1 MPAVSDTGG
10 GPGPPLHRARGREG
24 VWSFGLS
31 GLGRSEVLAP
41 RARSLNVR
49 RVLGC
54 PLSASTSLS
63 LLGVYGSLSVRQRG
77 RMEIW
82 SLANTALREEGTR
95 KFTFGQTLQ
104 SLIIDAFHDNEFQKI
119 KEYFLQRESHVPQ
132 KYDQLLLPHLDRL
145 INQELD
151 KNEFQHV
158 SLLLKCIQ
166 QFFIDGLKEDEPLLI
181 QQRLIPKM
189 DSWFER
195 TTAFLT
201 MEELASDS
209 LLTTVTED
217 FLDTALIISR
227 SSNKGKIQMLDS
239 FILSLGLLVTEN
251 TVNLLIQQEAL
262 RTLNLI
268 LHAVP
273 REERKK
279 LPLSEGTCHLMKE
292 LARTI
297 LTVGDYDQQVTISE
311 ALCRLTTKKSRD
323 DLAHQWFEDDVIA
336 EAFKE
341 IKDREFETDCRCF
354 LNDLNNRL
362 GDQRRVYSFPCVAA
376 FADEHEM
383 RKPADEKLEKFW
395 IDFNLGSQ
403 SVTFYIDNAE
413 SLLWDSVRLLK
424 EAVVNFSI
432 IETEKMKTFIIYLKK
447 PIIISSKEVTKIEIH
462 FDLQFDISHASIQ
475 ALGEDKQML
484 PDQMKISPEHSS
496 KFEKEDTKIPSS
508 REREREQAE
517 ESTLLAEDL
526 SATDDHSFITLLNDQ
541 SEPPSNYRK
550 HLFSESDQGA
560 STSTSELSWT
570 SSQKRKS
577 LKPYSSRKKKRVR
590 SSLRILPIFP
600 LSSGSDHEKDRAK
613 LLTPLRKDTSSQNN
627 ATSPKLSETEFQGS
641 SAFLT
646 PEDSAQKT
654 ELQSPH
660 PLSGLSTL
668 EYSKVEENVSQIV
681 SQESFMESASLKHK
695 LQNLEDGDI
704 PDRSFA
710 EWRQSRPPRKPLED
724 WFPEAVTAGI
734 SASSLEA
741 TPETLDASTII
752 TLFENFTRELKNY
765 ELKYRKSPVSSEN
778 AKETPDC
785 LIKLLNQI
793 HLCRLRKLE
802 QFHSFVLQELSNL
815 EKDIWALRH
824 LEKDVL
830 EFWEKQSADLKSFCD
845 VQMQSGHAPWGLG
858 GMGESVLS
866 VDISCYL
873 PLEHLIGLTASLVT
887 NNTWFA
893 DSMAPTTSADAL
905 TETQLPFLPH
915 QRKKITCW
923 ASVSRDGMYS
933 SKVAH
938 V

>member
-1 MPAVSDTGG
+1 
-10 GPGPPLHRARGREG
+10 
-24 VWSFGLS
+24 
-31 GLGRSEVLAP
+31 
-41 RARSLNVR
+41 
-49 RVLGC
+49 
-54 PLSASTSLS
+54 
-63 LLGVYGSLSVRQRG
+63 
-77 RMEIW
+77 
-82 SLANTALREEGTR
+82 
-95 KFTFGQTLQ
+95 
-104 SLIIDAFHDNEFQKI
+104 
-119 KEYFLQRESHVPQ
+119 
-132 KYDQLLLPHLDRL
+132 
-145 INQELD
+145 
-151 KNEFQHV
+151 
-158 SLLLKCIQ
+158 
-166 QFFIDGLKEDEPLLI
+166 
-181 QQRLIPKM
+181 M

-195 TTAFLT
+195 TRGFLT
-201 MEELASDS
+201 MEELASDT

-217 FLDTALIISR
+217 FFDTAVIISR
-227 SSNKGKIQMLDS
+227 SSSKGKIQMLDS

-279 LPLSEGTCHLMKE
+279 LPLSEGTCRLMKE

-413 SLLWDSVRLLK
+413 NLLWDSVRLLK

-484 PDQMKISPEHSS
+484 FNQMKISPERSS
-496 KFEKEDTKIPSS
+496 TFEKEDSKILSS
-508 REREREQAE
+508 HEREREQAD

-526 SATDDHSFITLLNDQ
+526 SAAGDHSFITLLNDQ
-541 SEPPSNYRK
+541 SEPPQKNTVDSLPEKFKLDDTQQEVTSKHEESSDLQKSLDIVQTPKLDEESRAASAFKSDKKPEIKTLATLVVVLAMAVSVAVVLIAAACSAAVFAAAMGFPYGGGSCRGLPRGFGVYGCSSVPPMGMLLCSDLLCNGRQFWDWTMAPSNYRK

-560 STSTSELSWT
+560 STSSSELSWT

-600 LSSGSDHEKDRAK
+600 LSSGSDREKDRAK
-613 LLTPLRKDTSSQNN
+613 LLTPLRKDTPSQNN
-627 ATSPKLSETEFQGS
+627 TTSPKLSETEFQGS

-646 PEDSAQKT
+646 PEDSVQKT

-660 PLSGLSTL
+660 PLSILSTL
-668 EYSKVEENVSQIV
+668 EYSKDEENVSQIV
-681 SQESFMESASLKHK
+681 SQESFMESASLKHT

-741 TPETLDASTII
+741 TPETSDASTII
-752 TLFENFTRELKNY
+752 TIFENFTRELKNY

-793 HLCRLRKLE
+793 QLCRLHKLE

-815 EKDIWALRH
+815 EKDIRALKH

-830 EFWEKQSADLKSFCD
+830 EFWGKQSADLKSFCD
-845 VQMQSGHAPWGLG
+845 VQMQRLNPAQP
-858 GMGESVLS
+858 
-866 VDISCYL
+866 
-873 PLEHLIGLTASLVT
+873 
-887 NNTWFA
+887 
-893 DSMAPTTSADAL
+893 
-905 TETQLPFLPH
+905 
-915 QRKKITCW
+915 
-923 ASVSRDGMYS
+923 
-933 SKVAH
+933 
-938 V
+938 